1 MFKFSNP
8 ASSPTSSGS
17 KVEESSDLSNLA
29 GNAVYLVNR
38 LPLETCYVGG
48 SDEQKCLFEVV

>member
-1 MFKFSNP
+1 VFKFSNP

-48 SDEQKCLFEVV
+48 